1 MDEERDRK
9 KGIPFPPPSLFPSPP
24 PLPLSFPPFPPS
36 FLSPLPPSFFSFPPL
51 LFPFPPPSLFPF
63 PPPSLFP
70 FSIPSFS
77 PLYSAIEP
85 SWMAIMDGWSTVNT
99 TYCVFHLSITIG
111 WQKNEFLQ
119 LFLRV
124 LAPSELYFLSGLLA
138 VS

>member
-1 MDEERDRK
+1 MESGTRTRK
-9 KGIPFPPPSLFPSPP
+9 ESGKREFLSPLP
-24 PLPLSFPPFPPS
+24 PLSFPPLPPS
-36 FLSPLPPSFFSFPPL
+36 FLSPLHPSFLS
-51 LFPFPPPSLFPF
+51 PPPSLFPF
-63 PPPSLFP
+63 P
-70 FSIPSFS
+70 IPSFS

-85 SWMAIMDGWSTVNT
+85 LWMAIMDGWSTVNT
-99 TYCVFHLSITIG
+99 TYCVFHLSLTIG